1 MSARIEAAVER
12 LRVGPRDRILEI
24 GCGHGIAVGLI
35 CERLSGGSVVAID
48 RSKKMIDAAM
58 RRNAVHVA
66 AGRAEFQ
73 VCELLEFDP
82 GGEKFDAVLA
92 LRVGFFHRHPKEARA
107 LVARWLKPGG
117 RVVAEFDEP

>member
-1 MSARIEAAVER
+1 M
-12 LRVGPRDRILEI
+12 
-24 GCGHGIAVGLI
+24 IA
-35 CERLSGGSVVAID
+35 
-48 RSKKMIDAAM
+48 AAM

-66 AGRAEFQ
+66 AGRAEFH

-82 GGEKFDAVLA
+82 GNAKFDAVLA
-92 LRVGFFHRHPKEARA
+92 LRVGFFHRHPREARA